1 MDGFDEYRHLVVFCG
16 CFCAAVGFFAY
27 LLAPASI
34 LSLLVAEYAVDSST
48 ASLAISAVFLAW
60 VVFQLPGGVLVDR
73 YDNRL
78 LVAGAGGLL
87 VLAGV
92 AGIAVSSFEALLVTR
107 FVGGVT
113 AVFLWTAGVNVVAST
128 FPASRRAVGV
138 SLFTASAPAGAALA
152 LFCSPLLAAATS
164 TSLTFAAYPLLTMV
178 GVVVALA
185 ALEGNVQSES
195 RLSLGQFGRVIRHR
209 AILLASLGSF
219 CAYALFVFFNSW
231 LPTYVIERFAV
242 DLATAGALAALVPLS
257 GLVARP
263 GGGLVAERPGG
274 RLRAVIVAAFAIAL
288 TALVGL
294 QVLASLSLLPSVL
307 LLAGIGS
314 QLGMGALLVS
324 VTRHTGPETRGT
336 AVALLTTMSMTGA
349 LVAPPAGGLLIDTV
363 SWSAA
368 FLACGLLA
376 VVGIVAVLAVP
387 SPASRTSK

>member
-1 MDGFDEYRHLVVFCG
+1 MVLDQYRHLAVFCG

-34 LSLLVAEYAVDSST
+34 LSLLVTEYAVNSST

-87 VLAGV
+87 VLAGI
-92 AGIAVSSFEALLVTR
+92 AGVAVSTFEALLVTR
-107 FVGGVT
+107 FVGGIT
-113 AVFLWTAGVNVVAST
+113 AVFLWAAGVNVVAST
-128 FPASRRAVGV
+128 FPVSQRAVGV

-152 LFCSPLLAAATS
+152 LFCSPLLAATTS
-164 TSLTFAAYPLLTMV
+164 TSVAFAAYPLLSALGV
-178 GVVVALA
+178 GVLLIALDDS
-185 ALEGNVQSES
+185 VRSET
-195 RLSLGQFGRVIRHR
+195 RLSLEQFGRVIRHR
-209 AILLASLGSF
+209 GILLASLGSF
-219 CAYALFVFFNSW
+219 CTYALFVFFNSW
-231 LPTYVIERFAV
+231 LPTYVVERFTL

-274 RLRAVIVAAFAIAL
+274 RLRTVIVAAFAIAL
-288 TALVGL
+288 AALAGL
-294 QVLASLSLLPSVL
+294 QVLVSLALLPSVF

-324 VTRHTGPETRGT
+324 VTRHTEPETRGT
-336 AVALLTTMSMTGA
+336 AVALLTAMSMTGA
-349 LVAPPAGGLLIDTV
+349 LVAPPAGGWLIDTV

-376 VVGIVAVLAVP
+376 VVGIVAVLAAPTP
-387 SPASRTSK
+387 SSRTSK